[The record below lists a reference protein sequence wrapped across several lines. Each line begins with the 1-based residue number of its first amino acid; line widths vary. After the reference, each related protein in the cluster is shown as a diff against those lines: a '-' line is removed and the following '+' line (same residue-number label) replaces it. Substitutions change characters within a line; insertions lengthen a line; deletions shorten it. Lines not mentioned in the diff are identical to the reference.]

1 MADVQLT
8 IVDQENTQIALAA
21 PAETAVNVAVPGIQG
36 PTGAT
41 GDVAVAQDG
50 TAALPGIRF
59 QSDTNTGI
67 YRPGA
72 DQLAIST
79 AGTGRLF
86 VDANGNIGVGTGTI
100 NIAGYNRVDIGVAG
114 VTGGLLTLRSAGG
127 AQEANII
134 CSSGGLAITTNSYA
148 TPFDVKTSEII
159 FGTGSSGTE
168 RLRITSDGKVGI
180 GTSSPSTVYRTTING
195 DGSSIVGGLSL
206 RNNGT
211 EVLTIGTVTAAD
223 AANCEIWNNANGYLR
238 FATNNTE
245 RLRITS
251 DGKVG
256 IGTSSPTQLLSI
268 AGTSANILLSGTS
281 NSYTTYNINAS
292 NVGYVGDANWL
303 FGGSSSD
310 FGVRATSNLVFGIG
324 AGEKARIDSSGRLLV
339 GTSTAQNKLTV
350 ESSINGDGAT
360 LSYSGVAGTGRSSLA
375 FSAANNTPAQIT
387 IARVSG
393 MLTSGSVGT
402 EAGELYLETKQTS
415 DAVPQVRVTVKASGI
430 VNISNA
436 PTYADNAAATTAGL
450 AVGDVY
456 RTATGQLMIRY

>member
-79 AGTGRLF
+79 G
-86 VDANGNIGVGTGTI
+86 GVE
-100 NIAGYNRVDIGVAG
+100 RV
-114 VTGGLLTLRSAGG
+114 
-127 AQEANII
+127 
-134 CSSGGLAITTNSYA
+134 
-148 TPFDVKTSEII
+148 
-159 FGTGSSGTE
+159 
-168 RLRITSDGKVGI
+168 RITSDGKVGI
-180 GTSSPSTVYRTTING
+180 GTSNPVTKFQVGTGAVTA
-195 DGSSIVGGLSL
+195 DTSIA
-206 RNNGT
+206 RFGT
-211 EVLTIGTVTAAD
+211 E
-223 AANCEIWNNANGYLR
+223 
-238 FATNNTE
+238 
-245 RLRITS
+245 
-251 DGKVG
+251 
-256 IGTSSPTQLLSI
+256 
-268 AGTSANILLSGTS
+268 
-281 NSYTTYNINAS
+281 
-292 NVGYVGDANWL
+292 DANVYALVLSNWTGTTTSYAPKIA
-303 FGGSSSD
+303 FDNSTRSTWVIGGED
-310 FGVRATSNLVFGIG
+310 GGGAFIFKDATAGSN
-324 AGEKARIDSSGRLLV
+324 ERMRIDSSGRLLV